1 MIPARRSLIAALTV
15 CASLGFGGAAP
26 VAAQGSSQA
35 RSPARSQAR
44 MSTDL
49 PQRGPAETVE
59 TRRTRAAAG
68 QAGQAAQKAP
78 RDSGKLEKKEDKVA
92 GGTHWRIKTDAGAV
106 HAWIPPGYDRKTAG
120 TVVYVHGYYTDADGA
135 WRDHELAKQFRASK
149 QNALFIVP
157 DAPSGNGESVKWNA
171 LTDLRKAMTRANIR
185 IPDGPTVVMGH
196 SGAFRTVMK
205 WVDHKVVAQVILLD
219 ALYGGERS
227 FDDFIGSGK
236 RAKQHK
242 LIMIGSD
249 TAQESRGFI
258 KRYPFAVARESMP
271 GNVDGFTKREKK
283 AKLLYVHSQFEHMA
297 MVKNGKVIPLLL
309 RLTPLAAVGGE
320 GEKAE
325 KAEKGDSE
333 KSGKQAGGAKAKLPM
348 WPFSSVPLPAAAP

>member
-1 MIPARRSLIAALTV
+1 VGSVHVWVPA
-15 CASLGFGGAAP
+15 
-26 VAAQGSSQA
+26 
-35 RSPARSQAR
+35 
-44 MSTDL
+44 
-49 PQRGPAETVE
+49 
-59 TRRTRAAAG
+59 
-68 QAGQAAQKAP
+68 
-78 RDSGKLEKKEDKVA
+78 
-92 GGTHWRIKTDAGAV
+92 
-106 HAWIPPGYDRKTAG
+106 GYDRETAG
-120 TVVYVHGYYTDADGA
+120 TVVYVHGYYTDSDGA

-157 DAPSGNGESVKWNA
+157 DAPSGNGEDVKWHA
-171 LTDLRKAMTRANIR
+171 LTDLRKAMSRANIR

-249 TAQESRGFI
+249 TAEESRGFI
-258 KRYPFAVARESMP
+258 KRYPFAVARDSMP

-283 AKLLYVHSQFEHMA
+283 AKLLYVRSQFEHMA
-297 MVKNGKVIPLLL
+297 IVKNGKVIPLLL
-309 RLTPLAAVGGE
+309 RLTPLTAVGE
-320 GEKAE
+320 G
-325 KAEKGDSE
+325 
-333 KSGKQAGGAKAKLPM
+333 GKDGAPGTSGAKKKAAKRPL
-348 WPFSSVPLPAAAP
+348 WPFSSVPLPLPDAAGPAAALAAPAP

>member
-1 MIPARRSLIAALTV
+1 MIHARRSLISTLAV
-15 CASLGFGGAAP
+15 CASLVFGGAERA
-26 VAAQGSSQA
+26 AAQGS
-35 RSPARSQAR
+35 SQAR

-49 PQRGPAETVE
+49 PQRGPVE
-59 TRRTRAAAG
+59 AGEARRTRAA
-68 QAGQAAQKAP
+68 QASPAAPPAPRAP

>member
-1 MIPARRSLIAALTV
+1 MIHARRSLLAALAV
-15 CASLGFGGAAP
+15 GASLIFGGAELA
-26 VAAQGSSQA
+26 AAQGS
-35 RSPARSQAR
+35 SQAR

-49 PQRGPAETVE
+49 PQRGPVE
-59 TRRTRAAAG
+59 AGEARRTRAAQVAP
-68 QAGQAAQKAP
+68 AAPPAPRAP

-135 WRDHELAKQFRASK
+135 WRDHDLAKQFRASK

-271 GNVDGFTKREKK
+271 GSVDGFTKREKK

-309 RLTPLAAVGGE
+309 RLTPLAAVGSE
-320 GEKAE
+320 GEKAD
-325 KAEKGDSE
+325 KSEKGE
-333 KSGKQAGGAKAKLPM
+333 PSGKPAASAKAKLPL
-348 WPFSSVPLPAAAP
+348 WPFSSVPLPAAAPAAQ

>member
-1 MIPARRSLIAALTV
+1 MILARRSLPLALGLCV
-15 CASLGFGGAAP
+15 SLLVGGAATA
-26 VAAQGSSQA
+26 AAQG
-35 RSPARSQAR
+35 RSQAR
-44 MSTDL
+44 MSTDVA
-49 PQRGPAETVE
+49 QRGEVDARRARAVASEQKATSQRAEK
-59 TRRTRAAAG
+59 RAA
-68 QAGQAAQKAP
+68 K
-78 RDSGKLEKKEDKVA
+78 DSGKLEKKEDQVA

-106 HAWIPPGYDRKTAG
+106 HAWIPPGYDRETAG

-135 WRDHELAKQFRASK
+135 WRDHDLAKQFRASK

-219 ALYGGERS
+219 ALYGGEKS
-227 FDDFIGSGK
+227 FDDFIGTGK

-249 TAQESRGFI
+249 TATESRGFI

-271 GNVDGFTKREKK
+271 SNVDGFSKREKK

-297 MVKNGKVIPLLL
+297 MVRNGKVIPLLL
-309 RLTPLAAVGGE
+309 RLTPLAAVGEGGDKSGAKGAPKGE
-320 GEKAE
+320 GKAG
-325 KAEKGDSE
+325 KAP
-333 KSGKQAGGAKAKLPM
+333 L
-348 WPFSSVPLPAAAP
+348 WPFSSVPVTTPAAAP